1 MLEAWTAS
9 PGPRQAVGGRSTPGL
24 RPSGRGSKSSG
35 KETGKPLRTGPP
47 LPASGSKRPS
57 ATRPRRTLP
66 LHKCWPPAQRRS
78 ARRPRRTSGP
88 PACTSGQQH
97 QGSATCASTSDR
109 QHGTG
114 PPPWRTGS
122 EPNVLSH
129 FCLSLDGR
137 GLLRSATSQA
147 TAWPHSGIGLSAS
160 RANVSVAAPAMGPA
174 ASAGP
179 RPNSARPAPEL
190 SPPRARTQSAPRPN
204 SVRPAPELSPP
215 RATSGRPWSRRS
227 RRPARPRRLPSC

>member
-24 RPSGRGSKSSG
+24 RPSARGSKSSG
-35 KETGKPLRTGPP
+35 KETGKPLTTGPP

-66 LHKCWPPAQRRS
+66 PHKCSPPAQRRS

-88 PACTSGQQH
+88 PACTRGQQH

-109 QHGTG
+109 QHITG
-114 PPPWRTGS
+114 PPPRRTGS
-122 EPNVLSH
+122 EPNVPSH
-129 FCLSLDGR
+129 FCLSPDGR
-137 GLLRSATSQA
+137 GLPLSATSQA
-147 TAWPHSGIGLSAS
+147 TAWPHSGIGLNAS
-160 RANVSVAAPAMGPA
+160 RANVSVAAPAMGRQRRQA
-174 ASAGP
+174 C
-179 RPNSARPAPEL
+179 
-190 SPPRARTQSAPRPN
+190 ARTQPGLRPN
-204 SVRPAPELSPP
+204 RSPP